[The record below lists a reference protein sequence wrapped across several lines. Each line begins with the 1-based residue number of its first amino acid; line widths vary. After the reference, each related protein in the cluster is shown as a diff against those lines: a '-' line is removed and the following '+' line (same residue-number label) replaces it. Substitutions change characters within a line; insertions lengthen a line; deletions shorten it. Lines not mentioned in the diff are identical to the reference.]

1 MRDTVSR
8 ERTWCSSSQFP
19 LLTPDGNPRPWV
31 DEMIGRANEVLNAL
45 LRLQKHQLAAQQEKR
60 RLYYYVCHSSSM
72 RAYLRYF
79 SSNTWNAK
87 GEQIDSNDL
96 KALRQRKRKVNS
108 KQFCVYSANSYKTA
122 NEILSDSLES
132 SFPR

>member
-8 ERTWCSSSQFP
+8 ERTWCAPSQFP

-60 RLYYYVCHSSSM
+60 RMYYYVRCLSNASSLSFF
-72 RAYLRYF
+72 A
-79 SSNTWNAK
+79 SNM
-87 GEQIDSNDL
+87 
-96 KALRQRKRKVNS
+96 KRLSCRES
-108 KQFCVYSANSYKTA
+108 K
-122 NEILSDSLES
+122 
-132 SFPR
+132 